1 MSPYTCQRCVRSLQ
15 SNATKSNQKTLR
27 SDHPAPELR
36 SGVPSLRPFEVAKI
50 KSKIKI
56 KINRARSRSRS
67 QARCSTNFERGVR
80 VAVRPVAQAKK
91 TRVLG
96 GESGLRPLGVKQ
108 RYAVPEHLYRRAT
121 WGGCAAPTLQVL
133 VRFGAVPAHI
143 GRFLNRFGIR
153 RRSVPPASHGRM
165 HRETLPCLD
174 DPCNFP
180 QVRHNKPL
188 RLSSSPSHA
197 ERTS

>member
-1 MSPYTCQRCVRSLQ
+1 MPVTSLRKACVR
-15 SNATKSNQKTLR
+15 
-27 SDHPAPELR
+27 PP
-36 SGVPSLRPFEVAKI
+36 EVAKI

-133 VRFGAVPAHI
+133 VRFGAVPAYV
-143 GRFLNRFGIR
+143 GRFLNKFGIR
-153 RRSVPPASHGRM
+153 RGFNPSTAHGSK
-165 HRETLPCLD
+165 HGETQTCVD
-174 DPCNFP
+174 DPCNFL

>member
-1 MSPYTCQRCVRSLQ
+1 MPVTSLRKACVRP
-15 SNATKSNQKTLR
+15 T
-27 SDHPAPELR
+27 
-36 SGVPSLRPFEVAKI
+36 EVAKI
-50 KSKIKI
+50 KIKIKIQNQKTKSKNKIKI
-56 KINRARSRSRS
+56 KIKITVQHNL
-67 QARCSTNFERGVR
+67 ERGVR

-133 VRFGAVPAHI
+133 VRFGAVPAYI
-143 GRFLNRFGIR
+143 GRFLNKFGIR
-153 RRSVPPASHGRM
+153 RGFNPSTAHGSK
-165 HRETLPCLD
+165 HGETQTCVD
-174 DPCNFP
+174 DPCNFL

>member
-1 MSPYTCQRCVRSLQ
+1 MGRNAAPAIQAAKLRIWGRCAPLSRHKAAPTAIGVSQ
-15 SNATKSNQKTLR
+15 S
-27 SDHPAPELR
+27 
-36 SGVPSLRPFEVAKI
+36 
-50 KSKIKI
+50 
-56 KINRARSRSRS
+56 
-67 QARCSTNFERGVR
+67 RGGALIR
-80 VAVRPVAQAKK
+80 QPRLTQAKK

-96 GESGLRPLGVKQ
+96 EESGLRPLGVKQ

-133 VRFGAVPAHI
+133 ARFGAVPVHI

-153 RRSVPPASHGRM
+153 QRFIPPATHGRK
-165 HRETLPCLD
+165 HRETQTCVD

>member
-1 MSPYTCQRCVRSLQ
+1 MALRQGHQEFATTLAAPVRSSAARAALDFTGAANLAAGTCWPS
-15 SNATKSNQKTLR
+15 SNL
-27 SDHPAPELR
+27 PAPPR
-36 SGVPSLRPFEVAKI
+36 
-50 KSKIKI
+50 
-56 KINRARSRSRS
+56 N
-67 QARCSTNFERGVR
+67 T
-80 VAVRPVAQAKK
+80 KK

-96 GESGLRPLGVKQ
+96 EESGLRPLGVKQ

-133 VRFGAVPAHI
+133 ARFGAVPVHI

-153 RRSVPPASHGRM
+153 QRFIPPATHGRK
-165 HRETLPCLD
+165 HRETQTCVD